1 MKKEY
6 IKLPLDDLIPYENNP
21 RKNEDAIPAVAES
34 IEQVGYIS
42 PIVIDENNVILCGHT
57 RLAALQKI
65 GGVQEI
71 DVLRVSDLSEEQKKK
86 FRLLDNKTSE
96 FSGWDFEKLDEELDG
111 LDFGDFDFGF
121 KTTSG
126 EEPDFGDLFGDAP
139 EKEKEEPKE
148 IQCPHCKMWFTP

>member
-6 IKLPLDDLIPYENNP
+6 IKIPIDDLIPYENNP

-65 GGVQEI
+65 GG
-71 DVLRVSDLSEEQKKK
+71 
-86 FRLLDNKTSE
+86 
-96 FSGWDFEKLDEELDG
+96 GA
-111 LDFGDFDFGF
+111 GDRCVTGV
-121 KTTSG
+121 
-126 EEPDFGDLFGDAP
+126 
-139 EKEKEEPKE
+139 
-148 IQCPHCKMWFTP
+148 